1 MIDGILSQP
10 EVCYGM
16 RVVRIEQQAPPN
28 FGAYYAFKVGSPVL
42 AKSKKT
48 DGKVRYYIYSDPE
61 ANECQTFQTHHY
73 QRHRESQQG

>member
-1 MIDGILSQP
+1 MIDGIRSQP

-16 RVVRIEQQAPPN
+16 RVVRIEQQAPASL
-28 FGAYYAFKVGSPVL
+28 GAYYSLYSWHAVL

-48 DGKVRYYIYSDPE
+48 DSKVRYYIYSDPE
-61 ANECQTFQTHHY
+61 ANECQMFQTHHY